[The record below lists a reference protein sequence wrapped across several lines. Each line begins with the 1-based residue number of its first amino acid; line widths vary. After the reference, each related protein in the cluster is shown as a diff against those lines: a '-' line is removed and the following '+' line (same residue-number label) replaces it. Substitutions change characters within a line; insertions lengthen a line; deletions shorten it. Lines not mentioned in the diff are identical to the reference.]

1 MLAYLPFRCIF
12 ANHFTT
18 LDVILDDKEL
28 VKLYTTGKSKKLRL
42 PDQVIEKFLS
52 TIQKVEA
59 SVTIYDLWA
68 DKGLRFEKLKG
79 SEKLYSMRISGK
91 YRLEMEVEWKDD
103 RQTIGKFHLLTISNH
118 YGD

>member
-12 ANHFTT
+12 AKHFTA

-42 PDQVIEKFLS
+42 PEQIIEKFLS
-52 TIQKVEA
+52 TIQKIEA
-59 SVTIYDLWA
+59 SVTINDLLA
-68 DKGLRFEKLKG
+68 DKGLRFEKLRG
-79 SEKLYSMRISGK
+79 SENHYSMRLSGK

-103 RQTIGKFHLLTISNH
+103 KQTVGKFHLLSISNH